1 MSGKVRETSS
11 SVRTRLVVDATNAIE
26 WGVQVPTGIPRLETS
41 IVWEIL
47 EHHDDRVGLFCFD
60 DAINRCRMISD
71 GERTFLRKC
80 MKVKGALSLDR
91 AEGLS
96 AWARLK
102 AVFRLFNV
110 GMMRRRET
118 HRAIAQFLSRSR
130 KRAGLKYG
138 LTKIAV
144 RIFVVIARLFRAAE
158 PPSEDPLM
166 NEDIVCL
173 AATSLCSRLARHYQ
187 AGVKAMMCIVQYD
200 AVPFDVPQFCSIR
213 PEKYEPAFRFSI
225 MHAKAIISISHH
237 TQMRV
242 MHWAKQNRLPLEG
255 RLLAVVPP
263 ASSALDAHPETII
276 GDPVPGRFIVYC
288 STIEPR
294 KNHLVLLHALKLLLA
309 QPSTSVPTLV
319 IAGKW
324 GWKYESVEEFLDS
337 NPEVK
342 ARVRV
347 MEMVS
352 DDLLAWLYKNALFA
366 VFSSFEEG
374 WGLAASEALEA
385 GTPVLI
391 SDIGALREATQGLM
405 PALDPNSPRAWAD
418 AIAHYATD
426 SGALAAL
433 RAMIALDY
441 KPRSNG
447 QVVSE
452 LIALMCSVAA
462 QSAALVASHVV
473 A

>member
-1 MSGKVRETSS
+1 MSGKVREASS
-11 SVRTRLVVDATNAIE
+11 SARRRLVVDATTAID
-26 WGVQVPTGIPRLETS
+26 WGVQVPTGIPRLETA

-47 EHHDDRVGLFCFD
+47 EHHGDTVGLFCFD
-60 DAINRCRMISD
+60 DTINRCRMISD
-71 GERTFLRKC
+71 GERAFLRKC

-102 AVFRLFNV
+102 EVFRLYNV
-110 GMMRRRET
+110 GIMRRRET

-130 KRAGLKYG
+130 KRAGPKYG

-144 RIFVVIARLFRAAE
+144 RSFVVAARLFRAPE
-158 PPSEDPLM
+158 PPSEDPVM
-166 NEDIVCL
+166 NEDAVCL
-173 AATSLCSRLARHYQ
+173 TAISLCSRLARHYQ
-187 AGVKAMMCIVQYD
+187 DGVKAMLCIVQYD
-200 AVPFDVPQFCSIR
+200 AVPFDVPQFCSIK

-225 MHAKAIISISHH
+225 MQAKAIISISHH
-237 TQMRV
+237 TQVRV
-242 MHWAKQNRLPLEG
+242 MHWAQQYGLSLEG
-255 RLLAVVPP
+255 KSLAVVPP
-263 ASSALDAHPETII
+263 ASSALDAHPESIS
-276 GDPVPGRFIVYC
+276 GDPVPERFIVYC

-294 KNHLVLLHALKLLLA
+294 KNHLVLLHALKFLLA
-309 QPSTSVPTLV
+309 QPEADVPTLV

-324 GWKYESVEEFLDS
+324 GWKYESVEDFLDS

-352 DDLLAWLYKNALFA
+352 DDLLAWLYRNALFA

-374 WGLAASEALEA
+374 WGLAASEALKA

-391 SDIGALREATQGLM
+391 SDIDALREATQGLM
-405 PALDPNSPRAWAD
+405 PSIDPNSPRAWAD
-418 AIAHYATD
+418 AIARYATD
-426 SGALAAL
+426 GKARAAL
-433 RAMIALDY
+433 RAAIARDY

-452 LIALMCSVAA
+452 LIALMRSVAT
-462 QSAALVASHVV
+462 QDAAPAARHVV